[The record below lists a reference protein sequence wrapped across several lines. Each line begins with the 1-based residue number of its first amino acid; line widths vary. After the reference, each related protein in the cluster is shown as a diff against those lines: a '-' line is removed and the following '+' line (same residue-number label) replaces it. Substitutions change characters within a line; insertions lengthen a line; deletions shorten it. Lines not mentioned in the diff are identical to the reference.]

1 MVVVTGGMVVE
12 TVVMVVETDVMEETG
27 AIVGATRVV
36 VVEDTIETGKYA
48 IPFLSEAYSDAPI
61 IYLSTFNTVVL
72 KYRVPHIGL
81 IWTLL

>member
-36 VVEDTIETGKYA
+36 VVVEDTIETGKYA
-48 IPFLSEAYSDAPI
+48 IPFLSEAFRCTNHLSFYFQYSSA
-61 IYLSTFNTVVL
+61 
-72 KYRVPHIGL
+72 
-81 IWTLL
+81 

>member
-36 VVEDTIETGKYA
+36 VVVEDTIETGKYA

-61 IYLSTFNTVVL
+61 IYISTFNTVVL

-81 IWTLL
+81 I